1 MYFEIKHNTTYR
13 YSHPVFL
20 EPHAIKLRP
29 RGDGVQS
36 LKEFEC
42 TMEPEPA
49 GSSDSIDLDGNASV
63 NVWFEGATD
72 ILVIES
78 RAKVFTR
85 YRNPFNYILSGRA
98 DRLPLSYLEPIRA
111 YLAPY
116 TALQSESGFVEHF
129 ARHIANQT
137 EWKTLRFL
145 SVLNR
150 DIYECC
156 RQIVREPGE
165 AHPAEE
171 TLLRKRGSS
180 RDLAVL
186 FIEACRYVG
195 IAARFVNGYCK
206 NGWNKGKPHLRSWV
220 EVYLPGAGWRGY
232 DPSLGMAVTDRHVAL
247 AAAGI
252 PLLAA
257 PVAGTF
263 RGNAVTSRLNTGID
277 IRVVGDDEMNLAA
290 GAAVQ
295 VLP

>member
-1 MYFEIKHNTTYR
+1 MYFEPRHRTTYR
-13 YSHPVFL
+13 YSRPVFL
-20 EPHAIKLRP
+20 EPHALKLRP
-29 RGDGVQS
+29 RCDGVQN
-36 LKEFEC
+36 LTEFEYKI
-42 TMEPEPA
+42 EPEPA
-49 GSSDSIDLDGNASV
+49 GSSDVLDLDGNVAA
-63 NVWFEGATD
+63 NIWFEGVTD
-72 ILVIES
+72 VLVVES

-85 YRNPFNYILSGRA
+85 YRNPFDYVLSERA
-98 DRLPLSYLEPIRA
+98 DRLPVSYLEPIRA

-116 TALQSESGFVEHF
+116 TARQGESRFVEHF

-145 SVLNR
+145 SALNR

-165 AHPAEE
+165 AQSAEE

-195 IAARFVNGYCK
+195 IAARFVNGYCED
-206 NGWNKGKPHLRSWV
+206 GRNKGKLHLRSWG
-220 EVYLPGAGWRGY
+220 EVYLPGAGWRAY
-232 DPSLGMAVTDRHVAL
+232 DPSLGLAVTDRHVAL

-257 PVAGTF
+257 PVVGTF
-263 RGNAVTSRLNTGID
+263 RGNAVTSRLDAEID
-277 IRVVGDDEMNLAA
+277 IRVVGDDEVNLAT
-290 GAAVQ
+290 GAAG
-295 VLP
+295 